1 MCVAV
6 NLVPTLNLGSFEV
19 RVIWVTG
26 ASKTIGGM
34 HEEEAFFRGADHVR
48 LGAGID
54 RRDDRGDLSKVGG
67 VAANDLS
74 MEETVWSDGTG
85 GQTQTQAAWG
95 GEFQTQEVG
104 R

>member
-1 MCVAV
+1 M
-6 NLVPTLNLGSFEV
+6 GSPYHESRSIQSKV
-19 RVIWVTG
+19 RVVWDTST
-26 ASKTIGGM
+26 SKAIGGN
-34 HEEEAFFRGADHVR
+34 HEEIANFSRANHVR
-48 LGAGID
+48 IASGID

-74 MEETVWSDGTG
+74 MEETVWSDGTDG
-85 GQTQTQAAWG
+85 HTQTQAAWG

>member
-1 MCVAV
+1 MAV

-54 RRDDRGDLSKVGG
+54 RRDDRGDLSKACR
-67 VAANDLS
+67 VATDVLS
-74 MEETVWSDGTG
+74 VEKKVWSDGIDG
-85 GQTQTQAAWG
+85 DTQTQVA
-95 GEFQTQEVG
+95 
-104 R
+104 